1 MVERRQIDS
10 LREFW
15 GEVSKVH
22 RQWVRRYTDRKQG
35 DVEWIPW
42 FRGEPSSRCSTV
54 LKPTLYR
61 PEGRKKKDFLHAEQ
75 ELRLEFRRRG
85 VQLIVGRPPADKWE
99 WYFLMAHHG
108 APTRLLDW
116 TDGALV
122 ALYFAV
128 TSAQRWKGKEGPG
141 DAAVYLLDPWWLNDQ
156 VFKQTPSRKKNRP
169 EGVVLPEWEEST
181 AYLPDELDSED
192 LGPRLALAI
201 DPSHVSSR
209 VAAQRSRFVIFGR
222 DPKALQSML
231 AKDGSRLVQV
241 LVKRVAL
248 GRIIREL
255 EICGISESTIFPD
268 FDGLGREL
276 DQTWKRKYLSGD
288 S

>member
-1 MVERRQIDS
+1 MGD
-10 LREFW
+10 FW
-15 GEVSKVH
+15 SEASKVY
-22 RQWVRRYTDRKQG
+22 RLWVRRYIDRKQEEA
-35 DVEWIPW
+35 EWIPW
-42 FRGEPSSRCSTV
+42 FRGEPSSKCATV

-61 PEGRKKKDFLHAEQ
+61 PENRKKKDFLHAEQ

-128 TSAQRWKGKEGPG
+128 TSAQRWKGKEDPG
-141 DAAVYLLDPWWLNDQ
+141 DAAVYILDPWWLNDQ
-156 VFKQTPSRKKNRP
+156 VFKRAPTRKKNRS
-169 EGVVLPEWEEST
+169 EGAALPEWEESA

-192 LGPRLALAI
+192 LGPKLALAI

-209 VAAQRSRFVIFGR
+209 RRAKKPFRYFWSRPERAATDAREGR
-222 DPKALQSML
+222 
-231 AKDGSRLVQV
+231 
-241 LVKRVAL
+241 
-248 GRIIREL
+248 L
-255 EICGISESTIFPD
+255 EASSD
-268 FDGLGREL
+268 AH
-276 DQTWKRKYLSGD
+276 
-288 S
+288 